1 MFTLVEAKNFKSF
14 GGVGIHLDLAPLTI
28 LLGPNGSGKTSA
40 LDAIALLA
48 QTAETP
54 PQGTPFTWKGQWLD
68 LGGDGQY
75 ALYKRDAGAELTL
88 SVGLTNGQAMAEWR
102 RTRNWP
108 EVPQPEL
115 ESLQYLTQY
124 CRRSDES
131 LHRLVTN
138 GIVIAERQR
147 ALVNQLFTSRQH
159 KDVVRYPN
167 EGAAAQVEFHPIS
180 SPVAAL
186 SPSLFQGSPTMS
198 LGPQV
203 TSSVQTLSQL
213 LSLLLDY
220 LSYTLANKVFVVG
233 PDRAPKRAPLEP
245 PRGNMRVGRNGEFT
259 LALLSIVFAR
269 PEYGARAEK
278 IREWARIFGLEKLSG
293 GWTGE
298 KHLQAG
304 YYDSRT
310 QTPLPT
316 EYAGFGSQQL
326 LPVIVQVFAAPHGSL
341 VMIEEPEISL
351 HPEAQLDLIKMFADA
366 IHAGQQILITTHS
379 QTLLLGL
386 SAAAKEYGLKPENVA
401 VYHFSREGEEAIA
414 KRLELDSNWYIK
426 GWVPS
431 FSEVE
436 SRLIKQWSINVGDKI
451 QPET

>member
-1 MFTLVEAKNFKSF
+1 MFTLIEAKNFKSF
-14 GGVGIHLDLAPLTI
+14 GKVGIHLDLAPLTI

-48 QTAETP
+48 QTAEKP
-54 PQGTPFTWKGQWLD
+54 PQGGAFTWKGPWLD
-68 LGGDGQY
+68 LGDDGRY
-75 ALYKRDAGAELTL
+75 ALHRRDAGAELTL
-88 SVGLTNGQAMAEWR
+88 SVGITNGRAMAEWR

-115 ESLQYLTQY
+115 GSLQYLAQY
-124 CRRSDES
+124 CRRSEES
-131 LHRLVTN
+131 LHKLVTN
-138 GIVIAERQR
+138 GVVIAERQK
-147 ALVNQLFTSRQH
+147 ALVNQLFMSRQH
-159 KDVVRYPN
+159 KEFVRYPN
-167 EGAAAQVEFHPIS
+167 QGGVSHLEFQAIT

-186 SPSLFQGSPTMS
+186 STNLFHGQLPNLPSDIAF
-198 LGPQV
+198 
-203 TSSVQTLSQL
+203 SVQTLSQL
-213 LSLLLDY
+213 VSLLLEY
-220 LSYTLANKVFVVG
+220 LNYTLESRVFIVG
-233 PDRAPKRAPLEP
+233 PDRAPKKAPLEP
-245 PRGNMRVGRNGEFT
+245 PKGNMKVGRSGEFT

-293 GWTGE
+293 GWAGE
-298 KHLQAG
+298 KHLEAG

-316 EYAGFGSQQL
+316 DYAGFGSQQL
-326 LPVIVQVFAAPHGSL
+326 LPIIVQVFAAPEGSL
-341 VMIEEPEISL
+341 IMIEEPEISL

-366 IHAGQQILITTHS
+366 IHGGQQILITTHS

-386 SAAAKEYGLKPENVA
+386 SAAAKEYGLTPENVA
-401 VYHFSREGEEAIA
+401 VYHFSRDGEEATA
-414 KRLELDSNWYIK
+414 KKLEVDANWYIK

-431 FSEVE
+431 FSDVE
-436 SRLIKQWSINVGDKI
+436 SRLIKQWSINVSDKI